1 MRLAAP
7 VALACIGLLANVP
20 ASARDAPRDQQTPQA
35 LFRTVLLADAGTAS
49 GVKRLLRT
57 NAGFVS
63 PTPVF
68 ADLTGDGKSDAVVTV
83 ENGGAAGAVAAYVL
97 TAEGSDKGDLRVAFR
112 TQSLYQGRVRVSG
125 PTVTV
130 ILAQYVRGADVCCSP
145 RAVERDYAWDAAK
158 KTFTRRATRTVTA
171 FASAP

>member
-7 VALACIGLLANVP
+7 VALACIGLLAGVP
-20 ASARDAPRDQQTPQA
+20 ASARERQQQQTPQA

-83 ENGGAAGAVAAYVL
+83 DNGGAAGAVAAYVL
-97 TAEGSDKGDLRVAFR
+97 TAEGSAKGDLRVAFR
-112 TQSLYQGRVRVSG
+112 TQSLYEGRVRVSG
-125 PTVTV
+125 PTLTVT
-130 ILAQYVRGADVCCSP
+130 LPQYVRGADVCCAT
-145 RAVERDYAWDAAK
+145 RAIERDYAWDAAK
-158 KTFTRRATRTVTA
+158 KTFTRRATRTVMA
-171 FASAP
+171 GM

>member
-7 VALACIGLLANVP
+7 VALACISLLVGAT
-20 ASARDAPRDQQTPQA
+20 AGAQTKPQPSPQA
-35 LFRTVLLADAGTAS
+35 LFRGVLLADTATTS
-49 GVKRLLRT
+49 GVKRLLNT

-83 ENGGAAGAVAAYVL
+83 ENGGVAGAVAAYVL
-97 TAEGSDKGDLRVAFR
+97 TAEGSPKGDLQVAFR

-125 PTVTV
+125 PTLTV
-130 ILAQYVRGADVCCSP
+130 VLPQYARGDDVCCP
-145 RAVERDYAWDAAK
+145 RHAVERDYVWDAGAK
-158 KTFTRRATRTVTA
+158 RFTRRATRTLT
-171 FASAP
+171 ASAALR

>member
-1 MRLAAP
+1 MRRVAALLVLP
-7 VALACIGLLANVP
+7 CFGLLAG
-20 ASARDAPRDQQTPQA
+20 ATATAQDQTPQA
-35 LFRTVLLADAGTAS
+35 LFRGVLLNDAATSS

-97 TAEGSDKGDLRVAFR
+97 TAEGSAKGDLRVAFR
-112 TQSLYQGRVRVSG
+112 SQSLYQGRVRVSG
-125 PTVTV
+125 PTLTV
-130 ILAQYVRGADVCCSP
+130 VLPQYARGDDVCCP
-145 RAVERDYAWDAAK
+145 RRSVERDYGWDASK
-158 KTFTRRATRTVTA
+158 KAFTRRAVRTVSRT
-171 FASAP
+171 

>member
-7 VALACIGLLANVP
+7 VALACIGLLAGVP
-20 ASARDAPRDQQTPQA
+20 ASAREGQQQQPTPQA

-63 PTPVF
+63 AAPVF

-97 TAEGSDKGDLRVAFR
+97 TAEGSAKGDLRVAFR
-112 TQSLYQGRVRVSG
+112 TQALYQGRVRVSG
-125 PTVTV
+125 PTLTVT
-130 ILAQYVRGADVCCSP
+130 LPRYVRGADVCCAT
-145 RAVERDYAWDAAK
+145 RAIERDYAWDAAK
-158 KTFTRRATRTVTA
+158 KTFTWRATRTVTA
-171 FASAP
+171 QRM